1 MMKMKHLLFDS
12 FLIFILLAGIHAQEV
27 PVTSVKLL
35 VRPLPDSI
43 LLRWAPDNYSG
54 WEAGNK
60 YGYYIVRVTIMKGGK
75 LIRSPRYAFLT
86 PAPIK
91 PWPLEKWESL
101 ADSDKYMAVAA
112 QAIFGETFSISAGKN
127 ASILDVVN
135 KAKEQD
141 SRFSFALFCA
151 DLSRNAALASGLWY
165 TDRDVRKDEKYL
177 YRVYLAAPG
186 NVIQTDTAIAY
197 TGTSEYLPLPK
208 PQKLFADCGNK
219 TVILYWDRKIL
230 SSYYNSYQV
239 ERSEDSVHF
248 SPLRMQPLVQV
259 SEEIEELT
267 EAMFVDTLAENNKT
281 YYYRLIGFTAFGEK
295 SPASDIV
302 KGWGVSDLGFAP
314 EISTKKEINGRI
326 LLEWDFKGEKS
337 NVKGFRVL
345 RSAKL
350 DLGYSAISPLLSPD
364 VHSFIDSLP
373 QPVNYYKVMA
383 LGFDGQAKISFPALV
398 QPVDSIPPAPPVG
411 LSARADTTGKVVL
424 HWKANHEPD
433 LLGYRV
439 YRANAAYEE
448 FSQLTVSAITDTDF
462 VDTINL
468 KTTTRHIYYQVMA
481 VDRRM
486 NHSALSDILEV
497 ERPDIVPPS
506 PPAITDIHSTS
517 DGVFLEWANSSSND
531 VAEHIVF
538 RKIKGSQDY
547 GILARFPVSDTL
559 HSFIDTTA
567 ICGKEYD
574 YTVKARDKSGL
585 LSPPAPAMVAER
597 IAVEK
602 SVPLRKLMVTA
613 DRHNLCV
620 NLKWEKPEAKVLKY
634 IIYRQKGDT
643 GTLVTYHAVSGNN
656 ISFSDQRVNPDTFY
670 NYMVEAVMEGEGKR
684 ISKVIEINY

>member
-1 MMKMKHLLFDS
+1 MKKMKHFLVDS
-12 FLIFILLAGIHAQEV
+12 FLIFILLAGVHGQEV

-35 VRPLPDSI
+35 ARSLPDSI
-43 LLRWAPDNYSG
+43 LLRWAPDNYAG
-54 WEAGNK
+54 WKVGNK
-60 YGYYIVRVTIMKGGK
+60 YGYYIVRLTILKGGN
-75 LIRSPRYAFLT
+75 LIRSPRPVFLT
-86 PAPIK
+86 SGPIK

-112 QAIFGETFSISAGKN
+112 QAIYGETFSVSAGKN

-151 DLSRNAALASGLWY
+151 DQSRNAAVASGLWY

-177 YRVYLAAPG
+177 YRVFLAAPG
-186 NVIQTDTAIAY
+186 NIIQTDTAFAY

-208 PQKLFADCGNK
+208 PQKFSADCGNK
-219 TVILYWDRKIL
+219 TVILHWDRKIL

-259 SEEIEELT
+259 TKEEEET
-267 EAMFVDTLAENNKT
+267 GEAMFVDTLSINDKT
-281 YYYRLIGFTAFGEK
+281 YYYCLFGITAFGEK
-295 SPASDIV
+295 SPASDVV
-302 KGWGVSDLGFAP
+302 KGQGVDDPGFAP
-314 EISTKKEINGRI
+314 EITSKKEVDGRI
-326 LLEWDFKGEKS
+326 MLDWEYKGKKS
-337 NVKGFRVL
+337 HIKGFRIL

-350 DLGYSAISPLLSPD
+350 DLGYSVISPLLSPD
-364 VHSFIDSLP
+364 EHSYMDSFPL
-373 QPVNYYKVMA
+373 PVNYYKVMV
-383 LGFDGQAKISFPALV
+383 LGADGSTKISFPALI
-398 QPVDSIPPAPPVG
+398 QPVDSIPPSPPVG
-411 LSARADTTGKVVL
+411 LSAIADTTGRVVF

-448 FSQLTVSAITDTDF
+448 FSQLTISAIPDTF
-462 VDTINL
+462 FIDTINL
-468 KTTTRHIYYQVMA
+468 KTTTRHIYYQVMS

-486 NHSALSDILEV
+486 NHSALSAIFEV

-538 RKIKGSQDY
+538 RKIKGGKDY
-547 GILARFPVSDTL
+547 SILARFPVSDTL
-559 HSFIDTTA
+559 HSFMDTTA
-567 ICGKEYD
+567 ICGEEYD

-585 LSPPAPAMVAER
+585 FSPPAPERAGER
-597 IAVEK
+597 IAISRVL
-602 SVPLRKLMVTA
+602 PLKGLKATA
-613 DRHNLCV
+613 DRHGLCV
-620 NLKWEKPEAKVLKY
+620 RLAWERPDAQVAKY
-634 IIYRQKGDT
+634 IIYRQEGET
-643 GTLVTYHAVSGNN
+643 GTLVTYRTVSGNN
-656 ISFSDQRVNPDTFY
+656 LSFSDQRVNPDTYY
-670 NYMVEAVMEGEGKR
+670 NYMVEAVLGDGGSR
-684 ISKVIEINY
+684 ISKPEKVNY

>member
-1 MMKMKHLLFDS
+1 MKQFLVDS
-12 FLIFILLAGIHAQEV
+12 FLIFILLAGVHAQEV
-27 PVTSVKLL
+27 PVTSLKLL
-35 VRPLPDSI
+35 ARPLPDSI

-75 LIRSPRYAFLT
+75 LIRSPRFAFLT
-86 PAPIK
+86 TAPVK

-112 QAIFGETFSISAGKN
+112 QAIYGETFSVSAGKN
-127 ASILDVVN
+127 TSILDVVN

-151 DLSRNAALASGLWY
+151 DQSRNAAIASGLWY

-177 YRVYLAAPG
+177 YRVFLAAPG

-197 TGTSEYLPLPK
+197 TGTNEYLPLPK
-208 PQKLFADCGNK
+208 PQKFFADCGNK

-259 SEEIEELT
+259 SGEIEEPE
-267 EAMFVDTLAENNKT
+267 EAMFVDTLTENNKT
-281 YYYRLIGFTAFGEK
+281 YYYRLFGFTAFGEK
-295 SPASDIV
+295 SPASDVV
-302 KGWGVSDLGFAP
+302 KGQGINDPGYAP
-314 EISTKKEINGRI
+314 EICSRKEVNGRI
-326 LLEWDFKGEKS
+326 ALEWEFKGEKS
-337 NVKGFRVL
+337 HIRGFHVL

-350 DLGYSAISPLLSPD
+350 DLGYSEISPLLSPE

-398 QPVDSIPPAPPVG
+398 QPVDSIPPAPPSG
-411 LSARADTTGKVVL
+411 LSARADTTGKLIL
-424 HWKANHEPD
+424 HWKANQETD
-433 LLGYRV
+433 LSGYRI
-439 YRANAAYEE
+439 YRANAANEE
-448 FSQLTVSAITDTDF
+448 FSQLTVSAIPDTFF

-481 VDRRM
+481 VDRRL
-486 NHSALSDILEV
+486 NHSALSAILEV

-506 PPAITDIHSTS
+506 PPAITGMHSTS
-517 DGVFLEWANSSSND
+517 DGVSVEWANSSSND
-531 VAEHIVF
+531 VAEHVVF
-538 RKIKGSQDY
+538 RRARGDKKY
-547 GILARFPVSDTL
+547 LILARFPLQDTL

-567 ICGKEYD
+567 LCGEEYY
-574 YTVKARDKSGL
+574 YTVEARDQSGL
-585 LSPPAPAMVAER
+585 FSSPAPERAGER
-597 IAVEK
+597 IAMPK
-602 SVPLRKLMVTA
+602 SLPLRKLKVTA

-620 NLKWEKPEAKVLKY
+620 NLTWEKPEAKVLKY
-634 IIYRQKGDT
+634 VIYRQEGEA
-643 GTLVTYHAVSGNN
+643 GALITYQPVSGNHT
-656 ISFSDQRVNPDTFY
+656 SFPDKRVNPDTCY
-670 NYMVEAVMEGEGKR
+670 GYMVEAVMEDGGKR
-684 ISKVIEINY
+684 ISEEQKVMY